1 MPLKKFIDYLLLEKK
16 YSALTVKAY
25 QTDLQSF
32 FDFINIEF
40 GDVAVTEI
48 NYSQIRSW
56 IVLLVESKVS
66 NRSINRKISAL
77 NTYFKFLQKVGDVTS
92 NPLAK
97 HKALK
102 TSKKVQI
109 PFSEAEVNAV
119 IDGFNFDDSF
129 EGVRDKL
136 IIELFYSTG
145 IRRIELVELKLK
157 SIDFQNE
164 TIKVLGKRNKETSSP
179 T

>member
-32 FDFINIEF
+32 WEFVKSEFDETSINN
-40 GDVAVTEI
+40 V
-48 NYSQIRSW
+48 NYSQISSW
-56 IVLLVESKVS
+56 IVSLVEKKVS

-77 NTYFKFLQKVGDVTS
+77 NTYFKFLQKVGDLKF

-102 TSKKVQI
+102 TSKKIQI
-109 PFSEAEVNAV
+109 PFYNLSQTIHFQV
-119 IDGFNFDDSF
+119 
-129 EGVRDKL
+129 L
-136 IIELFYSTG
+136 YSYHN
-145 IRRIELVELKLK
+145 LHLH
-157 SIDFQNE
+157 NM
-164 TIKVLGKRNKETSSP
+164 
-179 T
+179 